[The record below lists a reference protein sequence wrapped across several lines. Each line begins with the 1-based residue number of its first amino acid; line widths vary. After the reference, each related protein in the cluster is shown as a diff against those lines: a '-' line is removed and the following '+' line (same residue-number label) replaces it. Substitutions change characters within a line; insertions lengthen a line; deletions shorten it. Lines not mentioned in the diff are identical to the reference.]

1 MAKSKPKDTSDP
13 AMRAALDLQLGK
25 LRRWEGDNDAY
36 QEMCRSADAKVAAA
50 TEAARAKRER
60 DERG

>member
-13 AMRAALDLQLGK
+13 TQRAELDLQLGR

-36 QEMCRSADAKVAAA
+36 QEMCKSADAKVSAA
-50 TEAARAKRER
+50 TEAARKKREEA
-60 DERG
+60 ER

>member
-1 MAKSKPKDTSDP
+1 MAKAKPKDTCEP
-13 AMRAALDLQLGK
+13 TKRAELDLLLGK
-25 LRRWEGDNDAY
+25 LRRWEGDNEAY

-50 TEAARAKRER
+50 TEAARNKRER